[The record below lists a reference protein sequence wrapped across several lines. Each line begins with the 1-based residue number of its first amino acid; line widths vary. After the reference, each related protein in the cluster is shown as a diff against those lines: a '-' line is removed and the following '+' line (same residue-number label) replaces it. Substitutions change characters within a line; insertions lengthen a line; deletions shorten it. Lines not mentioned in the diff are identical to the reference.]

1 MRQEDIYRWLT
12 NRARSEA
19 WAQEALVAW
28 DVLEMAGAAPLG
40 CLLPEMEAGRLWC
53 LRGSM
58 NGMGQ
63 HRRTAHRVRAI
74 GTVFAGTA
82 CGHLSYNELVRV
94 DDPTL
99 PKGGIIETGA
109 QVMCKRCYPPPPV
122 ERMAETTFLDHVI
135 SHHVVISRD
144 EPRFAQEYLAEWLE
158 DDE

>member
-58 NGMGQ
+58 NGMG
-63 HRRTAHRVRAI
+63 RRMAHRVRAI

-109 QVMCKRCYPPPPV
+109 QVMCKRCYPPPLV
-122 ERMAETTFLDHVI
+122 RRMAEAMIIDGVLR
-135 SHHVVISRD
+135 RD
-144 EPRFAQEYLAEWLE
+144 EPRFAREYLAEWLE